1 MISKFVYPGANAEFT
16 LYEDENDNYNYE
28 KGIYS
33 TISFTWNDAKKSLTI
48 NDRKASFPGMLATR
62 KFNILLISSGKKV
75 EKTVTYSGKKVS
87 VKL

>member
-1 MISKFVYPGANAEFT
+1 
-16 LYEDENDNYNYE
+16 
-28 KGIYS
+28 
-33 TISFTWNDAKKSLTI
+33 
-48 NDRKASFPGMLATR
+48 MLATR